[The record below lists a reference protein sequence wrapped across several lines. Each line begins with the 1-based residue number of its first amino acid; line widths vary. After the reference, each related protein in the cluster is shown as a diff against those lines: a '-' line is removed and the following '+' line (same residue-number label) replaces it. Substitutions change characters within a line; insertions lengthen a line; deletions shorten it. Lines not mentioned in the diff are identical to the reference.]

1 MPLCNITVFYW
12 EIISGKNEF
21 SGVRANLLKRLKNFN
36 DAQIIYWFLFE
47 GDQLNY
53 FKNFTNSD
61 EDRNQ
66 DIWKKLT
73 SWIYHI
79 SVFVLI

>member
-21 SGVRANLLKRLKNFN
+21 SGVSANLLKRLKNFN